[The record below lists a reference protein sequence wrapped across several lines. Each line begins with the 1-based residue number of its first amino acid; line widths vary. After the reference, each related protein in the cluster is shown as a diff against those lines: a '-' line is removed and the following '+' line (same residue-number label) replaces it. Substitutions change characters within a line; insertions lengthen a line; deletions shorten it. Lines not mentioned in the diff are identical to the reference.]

1 MIHIHQHTY
10 IMLICVHFHNNIHWT
25 KTRIPKPHE
34 EGSHEQTLQIRHCR
48 WIRSDAYRFCCL
60 FPHVATNEEG
70 RTKVMADFLR
80 KTRIPAAVL
89 VCALCVLPS
98 ACSSTQNQSDD
109 DKLTMPETSSNFEGE
124 HYEDVVTRLESSGF
138 TNITTR
144 KQEDLI
150 TGWLT
155 EYLTCWGP
163 GLLRLGAI
171 MSFGGYCVSRPGLL
185 RLGAVVG

>member
-1 MIHIHQHTY
+1 
-10 IMLICVHFHNNIHWT
+10 
-25 KTRIPKPHE
+25 
-34 EGSHEQTLQIRHCR
+34 
-48 WIRSDAYRFCCL
+48 
-60 FPHVATNEEG
+60 
-70 RTKVMADFLR
+70 MADFLR